1 MFQIIPS
8 YADLR
13 ECYLGFVWL
22 KLSSFHIKIIQFL
35 ATANIVAMKNRK
47 IAIAYLLFTA

>member
-13 ECYLGFVWL
+13 ECYLGFIWL
-22 KLSSFHIKIIQFL
+22 KLSSFYIYIIQYL
-35 ATANIVAMKNRK
+35 ATANTVAMKNLK